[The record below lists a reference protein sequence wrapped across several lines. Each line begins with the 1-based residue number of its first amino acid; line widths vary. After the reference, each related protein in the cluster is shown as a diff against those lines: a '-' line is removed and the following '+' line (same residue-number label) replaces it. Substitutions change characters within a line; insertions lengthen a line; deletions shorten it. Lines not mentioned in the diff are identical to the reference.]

1 MYDESGKYLLEQLG
15 AWTRAIRKQV
25 DACGFTERHLL
36 VHVYEQW
43 GLAGSIQLESLTKRA
58 NGIWASRSHHRG
70 SALGHACSTVTMM
83 NLIRLGN
90 KTVLEQYNCTAL
102 RKASQKDARNTTGL
116 RHTGCVRRTRP
127 RHGLCD
133 AKLFSHEE
141 RVQHGQ
147 VFSRKALMRM
157 TTLASPQTVADRIK
171 NLLEDPQFTAERGK
185 RMLQMMLMLSLMLST
200 MAS

>member
-1 MYDESGKYLLEQLG
+1 MCLYRTSFAGPRVRAMGIGRQYSVGIPYQQSERNLGKSISSSRERLGSRLFHYHDDESHP
-15 AWTRAIRKQV
+15 V
-25 DACGFTERHLL
+25 
-36 VHVYEQW
+36 
-43 GLAGSIQLESLTKRA
+43 
-58 NGIWASRSHHRG
+58 
-70 SALGHACSTVTMM
+70 
-83 NLIRLGN
+83 GN

-133 AKLFSHEE
+133 AKLCSHEE
-141 RVQHGQ
+141 RVQHGR

-157 TTLASPQTVADRIK
+157 TTLASRQTVGDRIK
-171 NLLEDPQFTAERGK
+171 NLLGEDPQFTAERGK